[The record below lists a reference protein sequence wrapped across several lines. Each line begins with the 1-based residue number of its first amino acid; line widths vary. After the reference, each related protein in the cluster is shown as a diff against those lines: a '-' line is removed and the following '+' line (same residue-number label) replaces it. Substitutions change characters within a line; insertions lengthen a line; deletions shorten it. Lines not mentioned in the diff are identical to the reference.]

1 MNSKLTLALIL
12 FLGYQGVNAVWLHD
26 EEGDD
31 QDDLELN
38 GSAVKNSMDIGVY
51 ASTFLGEGKSIS
63 KLN

>member
-12 FLGYQGVNAVWLHD
+12 FLGYQGVDAVRLHD
-26 EEGDD
+26 EDEIE
-31 QDDLELN
+31 QNDLELN
-38 GSAVKNSMDIGVY
+38 GSAIKNSIDIGVY